1 MRKLFGRKGFTLA
14 EALIAT
20 AILALFVSMA
30 IVGTSGLF
38 GTGEEMM
45 AVSKAAVLGSDVM
58 KVITNELRF
67 GESFKSVE
75 GGESITYD
83 STTYGEGTSM
93 KISSDSGR
101 EGELLIVSSPKNF
114 VETGAEDGTGK
125 SDKSFYPISSS
136 SYDEV
141 WIKSIMFT
149 IETKVEKVKDEANI
163 KEEDKRKR
171 QVISCT
177 LAVTSDGTNTLW
189 EKTVTIVPIS
199 QKTELFLTESATN
212 QGG

>member
-1 MRKLFGRKGFTLA
+1 
-14 EALIAT
+14 
-20 AILALFVSMA
+20 
-30 IVGTSGLF
+30 
-38 GTGEEMM
+38 M

-67 GESFKSVE
+67 GESFKFETKDATS
-75 GGESITYD
+75 GDSITYD

-93 KISSDSGR
+93 KISGDSKR
-101 EGELLIVSSPKNF
+101 KGELLIVSSPKNF

-149 IETKVEKVKDEANI
+149 IETKVEKVKDEENI

-177 LAVTSDGTNTLW
+177 VAVTSDGTNTLW